1 MNTIIVPMLLEAC
14 IDGTWRPIRISYKFS
29 SVRSALDSL
38 PTFTRQQKI
47 DLEDVRVKALRTE
60 KQVIAAE
67 QAVSTYNTG
76 RE

>member
-1 MNTIIVPMLLEAC
+1 MNTIIIPMLLEAR
-14 IDGTWRPIRISYKFS
+14 IDGAWCSFQIVYVFS
-29 SVRSALDSL
+29 SVRSALDWL

-60 KQVIAAE
+60 EQVTAAE